1 MIFPLRLRTFGGV
14 VALAV
19 IFIAFAPTT
28 HAQIPELADKGITL
42 TISRKDITVSGIS
55 SGAAMAHQL
64 HIARSRDIAGAGMV
78 AGPPYRCADYFKGN
92 IAAPFT
98 NDIVAMNLC
107 TAYFKKF
114 GIGNPI
120 TAVGASLAIKLP
132 RLQALADEAFQSGRI
147 DPKSG
152 LCGDRVFLIA
162 GGKDDTVPGNVT
174 KATKELYEW
183 LLSTCNGGA
192 LVKPSLSDVAILEM
206 PHTMPVDGLVAGRNC
221 VSGAPYIADCDF
233 AGGEHILKFLYPAK
247 AAAAQAN
254 RLASPDNLFRFNQYG
269 IIGAFQPKWLMHQF
283 GYIYVP
289 ESCQRGMTC
298 SLHVAF
304 HGCHQNE
311 NQINEGSNNPSRND
325 LFAKDAGYNQFAE
338 RNNLVVLYPQVDNT
352 SQIGVNPAGCW
363 DWWGY
368 NGPDF
373 YQKGAGQIQN
383 VWKIVQAV
391 F

>member
-1 MIFPLRLRTFGGV
+1 
-14 VALAV
+14 
-19 IFIAFAPTT
+19 
-28 HAQIPELADKGITL
+28 
-42 TISRKDITVSGIS
+42 
-55 SGAAMAHQL
+55 
-64 HIARSRDIAGAGMV
+64 MV

-120 TAVGASLAIKLP
+120 TAVGASLSIDLP
-132 RLQALADEAFQSGRI
+132 RLQALANEAFQSGRI

-174 KATKELYEW
+174 KATKELYDW

-192 LVKPSLSDVAILEM
+192 PVKPSLSDVAIIEM

-233 AGGEHILKFLYPAK
+233 SGGEHILKFLYPAK

-289 ESCQRGMTC
+289 EPCQHGMTC

-311 NQINEGSNNPSRND
+311 DQINDGSNNPSRND

-338 RNNLVVLYPQVDNT
+338 RNNLVVLYPQVENT
-352 SQIGVNPAGCW
+352 GVNPAGCW